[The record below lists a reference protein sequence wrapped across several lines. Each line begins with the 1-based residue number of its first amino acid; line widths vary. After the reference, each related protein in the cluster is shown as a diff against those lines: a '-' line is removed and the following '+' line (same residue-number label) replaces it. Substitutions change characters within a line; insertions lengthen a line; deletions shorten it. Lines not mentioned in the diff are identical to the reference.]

1 MIIPTDAKWKTFFD
15 VAVMAGVLYTSM
27 INLFYVTFDVEPSNT
42 VFIINWIFEVL
53 FYFDFILN
61 FNQAFVN
68 NKYEIIDSRWEIT
81 LNYLKGWFSVD
92 FVSIF
97 PFEPVLMSGSANAD
111 VSLRKSTKLV
121 RMARLPRL
129 MKLLKLL
136 KLLRILKMPNLLK

>member
-1 MIIPTDAKWKTFFD
+1 
-15 VAVMAGVLYTSM
+15 MAGVIYTSI
-27 INLFYVTFDVEPSNT
+27 INLFFVSFDVEPSKN
-42 VFIINWIFEVL
+42 VEIINWVVEVF

-68 NKYEIIDSRWEIT
+68 EKYETIDNRWKIT
-81 LNYLKGWFSVD
+81 LNYLKGWFSID

-97 PFEPVLMSGSANAD
+97 PFEPVLMYVSDGGGAN
-111 VSLRKSTKLV
+111 VSVRKSTKLV

>member
-1 MIIPTDAKWKTFFD
+1 
-15 VAVMAGVLYTSM
+15 MAGVLYTSI
-27 INLFYVTFDVEPSNT
+27 INLFYVSFDVEPSNNIE
-42 VFIINWIFEVL
+42 IINWVVEVF

-68 NKYEIIDSRWEIT
+68 EKYETIDNRWEIT
-81 LNYLKGWFSVD
+81 LNYLKSWFSID
-92 FVSIF
+92 FISIF
-97 PFEPVLMSGSANAD
+97 PFEPVLMSGSGGGGAD